1 MSQGYRDKLSSGR
14 RAMAH
19 LIHVWHERNAWSHK
33 VLPLLS
39 EILDLGRVHNSQI
52 SNLRNGK
59 LSSPGPEV
67 FLALA
72 QVNTIL
78 YQGVESIRD
87 QLEGSYPELW
97 KTLKESS
104 FPLKND
110 DGNPISAGELFE
122 IFSGLRSLPSTF
134 DWFIEDEEASK
145 LSEALSDHFCKNRPW
160 RQCKASILNAYSVT
174 KVSRRERFAEVI
186 AGLKDYSAEELDGE
200 LLDLYEASRKLA
212 LFKNGGPNA
221 FLKELRDKVLIKEN
235 YFLKDDQTIK

>member
-1 MSQGYRDKLSSGR
+1 VGSGYRDKLSKGR

-33 VLPLLS
+33 ILPLLS

-78 YQGVESIRD
+78 DHGVESIRD
-87 QLEGSYPELW
+87 QLEEEYPELW
-97 KTLKESS
+97 RVLKESS

-110 DGNPISAGELFE
+110 CGNPLSAGELFE
-122 IFSGLRSLPSTF
+122 IFSGLKPLPSSF

-145 LSEALSDHFCKNRPW
+145 LSEALSEFFCRGKPWRHCKNN
-160 RQCKASILNAYSVT
+160 IMNAYAVL
-174 KVSRRERFAEVI
+174 KESRRERFAEVI
-186 AGLKDYSAEELDGE
+186 AGLKDYTAEDLDGE
-200 LLDLYEASRKLA
+200 LLDLYETSKKLA
-212 LFKNGGPNA
+212 LFNKGGPND
-221 FLKELRDKVLIKEN
+221 FLEELRNMVLKKEFN
-235 YFLKDDQTIK
+235 N

>member
-78 YQGVESIRD
+78 YQGIEVIRD
-87 QLEGSYPELW
+87 QLEDDYPELW
-97 KTLKESS
+97 NTLQESS

-110 DGNPISAGELFE
+110 EGNPLSVGELFE
-122 IFSGLRSLPSTF
+122 IFSGSKPLPSSF

-145 LSEALSDHFCKNRPW
+145 LSEALSDHFCMNRPW
-160 RQCKASILNAYSVT
+160 RYCKNDIMNAYSVIKT
-174 KVSRRERFAEVI
+174 SRRDRFAEVI
-186 AGLKDYSAEELDGE
+186 AGLKDYTAEELDGE
-200 LLDLYEASRKLA
+200 LLDLFEASRKLS
-212 LFKNGGPNA
+212 LFTKGGPNA
-221 FLKELRDKVLIKEN
+221 FLKELRKIVKLKEGDILSN
-235 YFLKDDQTIK
+235 E

>member
-14 RAMAH
+14 RSMAH

-33 VLPLLS
+33 ILPLMS

-72 QVNTIL
+72 QVNQIL

-87 QLEGSYPELW
+87 QLEDSYPELW
-97 KTLKESS
+97 KVLQESS
-104 FPLKND
+104 FPLKNNE
-110 DGNPISAGELFE
+110 GNPLSAGELFE
-122 IFSGLRSLPSTF
+122 IFAGLKPLPSSF

-145 LSEALSDHFCKNRPW
+145 LSEVLSDHFCQNRPW
-160 RQCKASILNAYSVT
+160 RHCKNDIMNAYSVT
-174 KVSRRERFAEVI
+174 KKSRRERFAEVM
-186 AGLKDYSAEELDGE
+186 AGLKDYTAEEFDGE
-200 LLDLYEASRKLA
+200 LFDLYEASRKLS
-212 LFKNGGPNA
+212 FFSKGGPNN
-221 FLKELRDKVLIKEN
+221 FLKELRNMVLLKESRIS
-235 YFLKDDQTIK
+235 QSE

>member
-1 MSQGYRDKLSSGR
+1 MGIGYRDKLSKGR

-33 VLPLLS
+33 ILPLLS

-78 YQGVESIRD
+78 DHGIESIRD
-87 QLEGSYPELW
+87 QLEEEYPELW
-97 KTLKESS
+97 RVLKESS

-110 DGNPISAGELFE
+110 CGNPLSAGELFE
-122 IFSGLRSLPSTF
+122 IFSGLKPLPSSF

-145 LSEALSDHFCKNRPW
+145 LSEALSELFCRGRPW
-160 RQCKASILNAYSVT
+160 RHCKNDIMNAYSVQ
-174 KVSRRERFAEVI
+174 KESRRERFAEVI
-186 AGLKDYSAEELDGE
+186 AGLKDYTAEDLDGE
-200 LLDLYEASRKLA
+200 LLDLYEASRKLS
-212 LFKNGGPNA
+212 LFDKGGPND
-221 FLKELRDKVLIKEN
+221 FLEELRTMVLKKEFN
-235 YFLKDDQTIK
+235 N